1 MCARKTHKKVFISSR
16 CSAPLMGKKYTKTFS
31 HSMKEMKNYNVCVEW
46 IKLKVLK
53 VNINK

>member
-31 HSMKEMKNYNVCVEW
+31 HSMKNYNVCVEW